1 MMTKN
6 PFSFYDFLGYLFPGL
21 TTLML
26 TAFVMYLYKTN
37 GLNVSIDNYIQINDF
52 VDALEGKLGLN
63 WWESTVLVVVLA
75 YIAGH
80 IVAYLS
86 SVTIEYFANASMGY
100 PSYYL
105 LHKGEY
111 RGVLSA
117 FFQGKNEWT
126 TWKIMYRIWVF
137 SVLLPIIIFTMPKTL
152 RRFISRPLDEY
163 VINSIQAKLME
174 LSKVT
179 NYKICLCPIGMALG
193 HTDSVALRRIA
204 DLMTDNYFEIKDPNI
219 FDIMWL
225 IKHSKMYIGVS
236 LHGAI
241 SAMSFNVPYIGYGS
255 LKVKYYFEQWT
266 DVRRFTT
273 IDRIKDSAIYYLNK
287 DVDSTVQ
294 KKLVMGF
301 FNKLHKLYK

>member
-174 LSKVT
+174 LSKTLSLNIPDV
-179 NYKICLCPIGMALG
+179 NFKADY
-193 HTDSVALRRIA
+193 HRIVMHYVY
-204 DLMTDNYFEIKDPNI
+204 LNIPQSQRKTDNYVAIYGFLRAMALIACLFFDYLLVTQVLTINLFMPINWDAVKMLLIIFFLTNI
-219 FDIMWL
+219 LFM
-225 IKHSKMYIGVS
+225 G
-236 LHGAI
+236 
-241 SAMSFNVPYIGYGS
+241 F
-255 LKVKYYFEQWT
+255 VKFY
-266 DVRRFTT
+266 RRFTLENYMALLT
-273 IDRIKDSAIYYLNK
+273 E
-287 DVDSTVQ
+287 
-294 KKLVMGF
+294 KK
-301 FNKLHKLYK
+301 

>member
-1 MMTKN
+1 
-6 PFSFYDFLGYLFPGL
+6 
-21 TTLML
+21 
-26 TAFVMYLYKTN
+26 MYLYKTN

-152 RRFISRPLDEY
+152 RRFISRSLDEY

-174 LSKVT
+174 LSKTLSLNIPDV
-179 NYKICLCPIGMALG
+179 NFKADY
-193 HTDSVALRRIA
+193 HRIVMHYVY
-204 DLMTDNYFEIKDPNI
+204 LNIPQSQRKTDNYVAIYGFLRAMALIACLFFDYLLVTQVLTINLFMPINWDAVKMLLIIFFLTNI
-219 FDIMWL
+219 LFM
-225 IKHSKMYIGVS
+225 G
-236 LHGAI
+236 
-241 SAMSFNVPYIGYGS
+241 F
-255 LKVKYYFEQWT
+255 VKFY
-266 DVRRFTT
+266 RRFTLENYMALLT
-273 IDRIKDSAIYYLNK
+273 E
-287 DVDSTVQ
+287 
-294 KKLVMGF
+294 KK
-301 FNKLHKLYK
+301 

>member
-174 LSKVT
+174 LSKTLSLNILDV
-179 NYKICLCPIGMALG
+179 NFKADY
-193 HTDSVALRRIA
+193 HRIVMHYVY
-204 DLMTDNYFEIKDPNI
+204 LNIPQSQRKTDNYVAIYGFLRAMALIACLFFDYLLVTQVLTINLFMPINWDAVKMLLIIFFLTNI
-219 FDIMWL
+219 LFM
-225 IKHSKMYIGVS
+225 G
-236 LHGAI
+236 
-241 SAMSFNVPYIGYGS
+241 F
-255 LKVKYYFEQWT
+255 VKFY
-266 DVRRFTT
+266 RRFTLENYMALLT
-273 IDRIKDSAIYYLNK
+273 E
-287 DVDSTVQ
+287 
-294 KKLVMGF
+294 KK
-301 FNKLHKLYK
+301 